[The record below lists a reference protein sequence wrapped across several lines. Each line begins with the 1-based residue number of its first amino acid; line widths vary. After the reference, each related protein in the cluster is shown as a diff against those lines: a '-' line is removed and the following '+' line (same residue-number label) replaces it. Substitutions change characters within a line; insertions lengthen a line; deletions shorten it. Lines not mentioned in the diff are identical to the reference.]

1 MRTATL
7 LPILLGALGMAPSAL
22 HASRGMLNADG
33 ILVVKSADI
42 SSARITIVPQNAAAY
57 GLEVGTKRF
66 TLRLPVN
73 DTYLVSFVREGCPTK
88 EVYFD
93 TRVPV
98 EFTTRDFAFPFQV
111 TLEHVSPERMFAY
124 EGPVGFV
131 RYQHPLTDFG
141 YEAQYV
147 VKVEDE
153 LHERMKEMEVTGTDP
168 KVMSA
173 LSAMVVDVSRD
184 GTERVERTAT
194 PSLEELNTAPIVS
207 EVPKLVHTVSAP
219 GASEPEVVY
228 ATDEEPM
235 MAQPEP
241 LVEEA
246 PVVVEAIVSVPAFSA
261 PVASAPPAVKA
272 APSIPRTR
280 ALPVAAAKPMVNPE
294 PTNEVSAEVSASM
307 QAASMVKHRE
317 EEVLV
322 DRRMVTR
329 VVRFVRAD
337 GVVTD
342 ELRKVTHAYG
352 AVFYFHNEQSIT
364 ERAFRELT
372 AAEDVAS
379 SLSVFEHQ

>member
-1 MRTATL
+1 MKNATL
-7 LPILLGALGMAPSAL
+7 LPIFLGALGMAPSAL

-33 ILVVKSADI
+33 ILVVKGADI
-42 SSARITIVPQNAAAY
+42 STARITIVPENAAAY

-98 EFTTRDFAFPFQV
+98 EFTARDFDFPFQV
-111 TLEHVSPERMFAY
+111 TLEHLSPERMFTY

-131 RYQHPLTDFG
+131 RYQHPITDFG
-141 YEAQYV
+141 YDTQYI
-147 VKVEDE
+147 VKVDDE
-153 LHERMKEMEVTGTDP
+153 LRERMKEMEATGTDP

-173 LSAMVVDVSRD
+173 MSAMVVDVSRD
-184 GTERVERTAT
+184 GSERVEYAAT
-194 PSLEELNTAPIVS
+194 PTVEEGDTAPMVS
-207 EVPKLVHTVSAP
+207 EVPKMVHVVSAP
-219 GASEPEVVY
+219 GVSEPAMVY
-228 ATDEEPM
+228 ATEEEPM
-235 MAQPEP
+235 VSQPEP

-246 PVVVEAIVSVPAFSA
+246 PVVVEAVVSAPALAA
-261 PVASAPPAVKA
+261 PVASAPPAPKA

-280 ALPVAAAKPMVNPE
+280 AVPVATAKPMVQPA
-294 PTNEVSAEVSASM
+294 PTIEVRTEVSASM
-307 QAASMVKHRE
+307 QAARMIKHRE

-322 DRRMVTR
+322 DQRMVTR

-352 AVFYFHNEQSIT
+352 AVFYFHNAQSIT

-372 AAEDVAS
+372 AVEEVAA
-379 SLSVFEHQ
+379 SLSGLEHQ